1 MAGRPAVSALLLEP
15 VSSEAEADFG
25 GRGEW
30 RVLAGRVVVSVLADL
45 TLDFYWRL
53 RRVVDFAW
61 ADGGFGPAAGAC
73 FGEGGFFGSCEE
85 WIFAGGRLFR
95 RWIFWWLRRMVNF
108 GWADDGIGAA
118 SGAYFG
124 GGG

>member
-30 RVLAGRVVVSVLADL
+30 RVLAGRVVVLALADL

-61 ADGGFGPAAGAC
+61 ADGGFGPAAGA
-73 FGEGGFFGSCEE
+73 FLGGEGYFGS
-85 WIFAGGRLFR
+85 GGE
-95 RWIFWWLRRMVNF
+95 
-108 GWADDGIGAA
+108 
-118 SGAYFG
+118 
-124 GGG
+124 